1 MQFAEEP
8 TSPLRALGVDWGTT
22 HRRGYALA
30 ADGSC
35 VAERSDASGML
46 AVRGRFDAALDELL
60 ASLGALEAQVPV
72 VLSGMVGSANGWID
86 AGYLDA
92 PLPLAQLRQRLV
104 RIDGGRDVA
113 VVPGVALRRGATVD
127 VMRGEET
134 QLLGAS
140 ALGHRDGWFALPGT
154 HGKWVRLEGGAIVD
168 FATYLTGELFALLVA
183 NGTLA
188 AAMPAGDDAP
198 HNDGAFAEGLA
209 TAAAGAALSHDLFG
223 VRARVVA
230 GAMPAAHARSY
241 LSGLLIGA
249 EWVDLRRRC
258 DGRLPARVS
267 IIASAG
273 LVARHADAAR
283 WFGVDLQV
291 LDPRAVYLAALAQL
305 VG

>member
-1 MQFAEEP
+1 MQDSD
-8 TSPLRALGVDWGTT
+8 TRAPPMRAIGVDWGTT

-35 VAERSDASGML
+35 VAEASDAMGLL
-46 AVRGRFDAALDELL
+46 AARGRFGSALDELL
-60 ASLGALEAQVPV
+60 AALGAREARVPV
-72 VLSGMVGSANGWID
+72 VLSGMVGSASGWVD

-92 PLPLAQLRQRLV
+92 PLPLAQLRRRLV
-104 RIDGGRDVA
+104 CIDGARDVA
-113 VVPGVALRRGATVD
+113 VVPGVALRRGAAVD

-168 FATYLTGELFALLVA
+168 FATYLTGELFALLRA
-183 NGTLA
+183 HGTLA
-188 AAMPAGDDAP
+188 AAMPAADDAP
-198 HNDGAFAEGLA
+198 HDDGAFVEGVA

-230 GAMPAAHARSY
+230 GAMPAAQARSY
-241 LSGLLIGA
+241 LSGLLVGA
-249 EWVDLRRRC
+249 EWGDLRRRC
-258 DGRLPARVS
+258 AGRLPGRVS
-267 IIASAG
+267 IIGSAE

-283 WFGVDLQV
+283 WFGVELQL
-291 LDPRAVYLAALAQL
+291 LDARAVYLAALAQL